1 MNGNTVSTEVLIAGG
16 GSVGLMLAVLLRHHG
31 IEPLV
36 VEEKPE
42 LSPHPR
48 ATGIGSRSVEILR
61 EVGLDHAV
69 NDAAVDLRAGKIRGR
84 TLAEADFTE
93 NAQWKTTTAAA
104 LTYTPARIRGT
115 CAQNRLDRV
124 LVTKAGH
131 VQFGVALDSFE
142 QDSDGVTATLSDGRV
157 ARARYLV
164 AADGVRSRIRQIL
177 DIGLTGPGA
186 IGHETTSV
194 LFDADLR
201 PRTPFAMCNIEH
213 PDATG
218 LLVTVDGV
226 REWVFLTRLDTEPTP
241 ELIRTAVG
249 DPSIEVQI
257 RGVLR
262 FRGRGHVADRLS
274 VGRVFLVGDAAHA
287 IPPLGAFGLNTGIA
301 DAHNLAWKLAHV
313 LRGEAEPE
321 LLETY
326 HAERHP
332 VALMTMEQAHLRFND
347 PSLHWGKDMAEARKA
362 AGAINAPVVHM
373 GYRYG
378 GAELPSTEDV
388 ALDLDGS
395 PGSRLPHMWVGDGVS
410 TLDLVGSRWCVLTAD
425 PSVRTD
431 IPVHVVDGWPYG
443 TVLVRPDG
451 FVSRSYSQHTDPRCQ
466 PRIPGPGQ
474 LTRG

>member
-1 MNGNTVSTEVLIAGG
+1 MDGHTVATDVLIAGG

-31 IEPLV
+31 VEPLV

-61 EVGLDHAV
+61 EVGLDQAV
-69 NDAAVDLRAGKIRGR
+69 NEAAVDLRAGKIRGR
-84 TLAEADFTE
+84 TLTEADFTE
-93 NAQWKTTTAAA
+93 DAQWKTKSAAE

-124 LVTKAGH
+124 LITRAGH
-131 VQFGVALDSFE
+131 VEFGVALDSFE
-142 QDSDGVTATLSDGRV
+142 QDSGGVTATLSDGRV
-157 ARARYLV
+157 VRARYLV
-164 AADGVRSRIRQIL
+164 AADGVRSRVRQVL
-177 DIGLTGPGA
+177 GIGLTGPGV
-186 IGHETTSV
+186 IGQETTSV
-194 LFDADLR
+194 LFGADLR
-201 PRTPFAMCNIEH
+201 PHTPFAMCNIEH

-218 LLVTVDGV
+218 LLVTVDGE

-249 DPSIEVQI
+249 DPSIEVEI
-257 RGVLR
+257 RSVLR
-262 FRGRGHVADRLS
+262 FRGRGQVADRLS

-332 VALMTMEQAHLRFND
+332 VALMTMEQARLRFND
-347 PSLHWGKDMAEARKA
+347 PSLHWGKDMAQARKA

-378 GAELPSTEDV
+378 GAKLPSTEDV
-388 ALDLDGS
+388 TLDLDGS
-395 PGSRLPHMWVGDGVS
+395 PGSRLPHRWVTDGVS
-410 TLDLVGSRWCVLTAD
+410 TLDLVGSQWCVLTAD
-425 PSVRTD
+425 PDVEAD
-431 IPVHVVDGWPYG
+431 IPVHLVDDWPYG
-443 TVLVRPDG
+443 TLLVRPDG
-451 FVSRSYSQHTDPRCQ
+451 FVSRSYP
-466 PRIPGPGQ
+466 
-474 LTRG
+474 

>member
-1 MNGNTVSTEVLIAGG
+1 MNGHTVSTDVLIAGG

-31 IEPLV
+31 VEPLV
-36 VEEKPE
+36 VEKKPE

-69 NDAAVDLRAGKIRGR
+69 NEAAVDLRAGKIRGR

-93 NAQWKTTTAAA
+93 SAEWTKSAAELA
-104 LTYTPARIRGT
+104 YTPARIRGT

-124 LVTKAGH
+124 LITKAGD
-131 VQFGVALDSFE
+131 VEFGVALGSCE
-142 QDSDGVTATLSDGRV
+142 QDSSGVTATLSDGRV
-157 ARARYLV
+157 VRARYLV
-164 AADGVRSRIRQIL
+164 AADGVRSRVRQIL
-177 DIGLTGPGA
+177 GIGLTGPGA
-186 IGHETTSV
+186 IGRETTSI
-194 LFDADLR
+194 LFDAQLR
-201 PRTPFAMCNIEH
+201 PRKPFAMCTIEH

-218 LLVTVDGV
+218 LLVTVDGE
-226 REWVFLTRLDTEPTP
+226 REWVFLTTLDTEPTA
-241 ELIRTAVG
+241 EIIGIALG
-249 DPSIEVQI
+249 DPSIEVEI
-257 RGVLR
+257 RSVLR
-262 FRGRGHVADRLS
+262 FRGCGQVADRLS

-313 LRGEAEPE
+313 LRGEAGPE

-332 VALMTMEQAHLRFND
+332 VALMTMEQARLRFND
-347 PSLHWGKDMAEARKA
+347 PSLHWGKDMAQARRA

-388 ALDLDGS
+388 ALALDGS
-395 PGSRLPHMWVGDGVS
+395 PGSRLPHMWVTDGVS
-410 TLDLVGSRWCVLTAD
+410 TLDLVGSQWCVLTAD
-425 PSVRTD
+425 PGVEAD
-431 IPVHVVDGWPYG
+431 VPVHVVDGWPYG

-451 FVSRSYSQHTDPRCQ
+451 FVSRSYR
-466 PRIPGPGQ
+466 
-474 LTRG
+474 